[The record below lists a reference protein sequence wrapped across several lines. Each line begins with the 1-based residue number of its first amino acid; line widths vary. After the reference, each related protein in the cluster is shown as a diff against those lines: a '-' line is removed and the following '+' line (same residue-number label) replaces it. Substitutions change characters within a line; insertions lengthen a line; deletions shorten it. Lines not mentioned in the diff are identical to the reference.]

1 MKTIWETVL
10 AKFRGQIIMSL
21 FRLLTPEEISE
32 LTTSSSGN
40 ERVELNNLIEFELQ
54 GNDYKD
60 YKAHQEK
67 LEQEKNEV
75 EHKAKV
81 LQLNSKNETSTTAE
95 QINLTIPENIKSIL
109 DSFILR
115 CRELEKNPL
124 GKKRLDKKK
133 RNGLKKQMSTFI
145 LEEKDKMDES
155 YAKLKTVEIMSLY
168 KKNASVDI
176 GLQKNNS
183 DDLKKSSQS
192 GVLVNKK
199 RA

>member
-1 MKTIWETVL
+1 
-10 AKFRGQIIMSL
+10 MSL

-40 ERVELNNLIEFELQ
+40 ERVELNNLIEFELL

-60 YKAHQEK
+60 YKAHQQKIEE
-67 LEQEKNEV
+67 EQSQI

-81 LQLNSKNETSTTAE
+81 LQLDSKNETKK
-95 QINLTIPENIKSIL
+95 NLENIIITIPDNIKIIL

-115 CRELEKNPL
+115 CKELEKNPL

-176 GLQKNNS
+176 DLQKNNS